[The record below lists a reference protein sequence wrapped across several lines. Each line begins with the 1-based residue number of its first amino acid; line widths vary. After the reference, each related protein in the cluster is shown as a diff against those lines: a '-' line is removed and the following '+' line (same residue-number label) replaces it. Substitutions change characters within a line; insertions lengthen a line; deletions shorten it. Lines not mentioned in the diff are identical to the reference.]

1 MIAHGKVVS
10 DPTYAP
16 TLARVVLRQPIAAD
30 LSRLGEWNAG
40 LIRDEGHDN
49 PMSVAELT
57 ERMREWLAGEYRAR
71 IFVCDDIDAGYALYR
86 DLPEFVH
93 LRQFY
98 VAPEWRRRGIGAAAL
113 RVLREREFPASKRVL
128 VEAMSWNAAALAFWR
143 ACGFGDRYVGL
154 EAPPLP
160 KADRGRVR

>member
-1 MIAHGKVVS
+1 MCA
-10 DPTYAP
+10 AP
-16 TLARVVLRQPIAAD
+16 TLARIVLRQPTADD
-30 LSRLGEWNAG
+30 LSRLGEWNAA

-57 ERMREWLAGEYRAR
+57 ERMREWLAGEYRGR
-71 IFVCDDIDAGYALYR
+71 IFVCDDVDAGYALYR